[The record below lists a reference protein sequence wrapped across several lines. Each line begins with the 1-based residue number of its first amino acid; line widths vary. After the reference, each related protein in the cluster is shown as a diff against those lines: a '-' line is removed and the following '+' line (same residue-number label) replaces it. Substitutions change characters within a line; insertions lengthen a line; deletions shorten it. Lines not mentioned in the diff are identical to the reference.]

1 MDTIKIDKRNVKL
14 IAHRGVSGIER
25 ENTNAAFVAAGNRS
39 YFGIETDVHKTADG
53 QYVIIH
59 DDVTGR
65 VANENISVEQND
77 LATLRS
83 LKLSDL
89 DGEFRDDL
97 ILPTLDEYV
106 KICKRYEKVCVLEL
120 KNAFSKE
127 EVYEIIDIIVKRDY
141 LENVIFISFNL
152 DNLLYVKEK
161 YPEQPAMFLCGVI
174 PDETI
179 AILVEKKIDIDIN
192 YLQLLGAEGYCA
204 KLKAAGLQVN
214 AWTCDLVADA
224 ERLIEAGV
232 DYITT
237 DILE

>member
-1 MDTIKIDKRNVKL
+1 MDTIKIDKKHVKMV
-14 IAHRGVSGIER
+14 AHRGVSGLER
-25 ENTNAAFVAAGNRS
+25 ENSNAAFVAAGNRS
-39 YFGIETDVHKTADG
+39 YFGVETDVHKTADG

-59 DDVTGR
+59 DHETGR
-65 VANENISVEQND
+65 VANQNLPVEQTD

-83 LKLSDL
+83 LKLADM

-97 ILPTLDEYV
+97 LLPTLDEYV

-120 KNAFSKE
+120 KGAFAKE
-127 EVYEIIDIIVKRDY
+127 EIYEIVDIIKKREY
-141 LENVIFISFNL
+141 LENVIFISFHL
-152 DNLLYVKEK
+152 DNLLYLKEK

-179 AILVEKKIDIDIN
+179 ALLAEKKIDIDIH
-192 YLQLLGAEGYCA
+192 YIQMLEQEGYCA
-204 KLKAAGLQVN
+204 KLKAAGLKVN
-214 AWTCDLVADA
+214 AWTCDNPADA

-237 DILE
+237 NILE